1 MLRTRDFVL
10 LLLVVAFLVL
20 VGFVGFIQ
28 SPHTSVAT
36 YFNPDPTES
45 VEFAAE
51 VPSQPDTRAEKLAA
65 LRAKLA
71 QQSVMEADEPL
82 TPDESVQDRATT
94 TVATTTPVAA
104 TVAVQRCASYRTLA
118 IAWSPQSIIAEDRE
132 GMRVYFERGLPTGD
146 VDALGQPLPAPELV
160 RARIPQ
166 RVWPMATVSCLPT
179 DVIGIGTDGSLM
191 RNDELA
197 LYTVFGGDT
206 LVGYALDGFPIY
218 GQNPTLTTDTCGGA
232 MVGGQYRYILDANR
246 AGLINCFSG
255 VPATLF

>member
-10 LLLVVAFLVL
+10 LLLTVAFLVL
-20 VGFVGFIQ
+20 VGFVGFTQ
-28 SPHTSVAT
+28 APHTSVAT

-45 VEFAAE
+45 VEFSAE
-51 VPSQPDTRAEKLAA
+51 VPAVTDTRAEKLAS

-71 QQSVMEADEPL
+71 ERSIIRSDEPEI
-82 TPDESVQDRATT
+82 TQPEVTTATSSPDTEEAPI
-94 TVATTTPVAA
+94 VATVQQCAA
-104 TVAVQRCASYRTLA
+104 YRSLA

-132 GMRVYFERGLPTGD
+132 GMRVYFERGLPTGEL
-146 VDALGQPLPAPELV
+146 DAFGQPLPTPELV

-166 RVWPMATVSCLPT
+166 RTWPLANTSCLPT

-191 RNDELA
+191 RNNELA

-218 GQNPTLTTDTCGGA
+218 GQTPGVIVDACGGA
-232 MVGGQYRYILDANR
+232 MVAGQYRYLLDADR
-246 AGLINCFSG
+246 PGLINCFAG
-255 VPATLF
+255 VPATIF